1 MENCVI
7 YTKKQFSSIEYPDRD
22 IEENNDLFGYIG
34 ENG

>member
-7 YTKKQFSSIEYPDRD
+7 YTKKQFSSIEDRD
-22 IEENNDLFGYIG
+22 IDLEENNGLFGYIG